1 MSERKKKGSK
11 PLFDLRSLREIKT
24 TVTCNLNEESDELLM
39 DSAQKTGRT
48 KKKEAELRLADH
60 LRRFS
65 SIEQVGQATER
76 KLPD

>member
-1 MSERKKKGSK
+1 
-11 PLFDLRSLREIKT
+11 
-24 TVTCNLNEESDELLM
+24 M